1 MSLELINVTK
11 YYKKN
16 IVLDNINI
24 KLENGIY
31 GFLGA
36 NGVGKTTLFKLISGF
51 LTDYKG
57 TVLYPNLKDENEI
70 LLGFLPQSFSG
81 YPHMTVQEFLAYLG
95 HIKSNIAK
103 HIINKEIDEKLDLFG
118 LTDLKHKKLKTL
130 SGGQLRRVGL
140 AQAFLLNPKIVMLD
154 EPTTGLD
161 PTERIRFKN
170 YISELSHEQTILI
183 STHIVSDLEFIA
195 KEIFILKDGNFVMSG
210 TEKELVNQCNNFV
223 WEASFENEIE
233 LHKNL
238 KDCTI
243 SMIYDDGGKI
253 KARVISV
260 DSPASNAINVVPTLN
275 DIYLFN
281 FKKGAQFNV
290 K

>member
-1 MSLELINVTK
+1 MSLKLLNVTK
-11 YYKKN
+11 YYGKN
-16 IVLDNINI
+16 LVLDNINLE
-24 KLENGIY
+24 LENGIY

-57 TVLYPNLKDENEI
+57 KVLYPTLKDANEI

-95 HIKSNIAK
+95 HIKSNLAK
-103 HIINKEIDEKLDLFG
+103 HLINKEIDEKLDLFA
-118 LTDLKHKKLKTL
+118 LTDLRHKKLKTL

-170 YISELSHEQTILI
+170 YISEFSREQTILI
-183 STHIVSDLEFIA
+183 STHIVSDLEFIS
-195 KEIFILKDGNFVMSG
+195 KEIFILKNGSFVMSG
-210 TEKELVNQCNNFV
+210 TEKQLVNSCNNFV
-223 WEASFENEIE
+223 WEVSFKNEME
-233 LHKNL
+233 LHKHL

-243 SMIYDDGGKI
+243 SMIYEDGEKI

-260 DSPASNAINVVPTLN
+260 DPPVSDAINVVPTLN

-281 FKKGAQFNV
+281 FRKEVQSNV

>member
-81 YPHMTVQEFLAYLG
+81 YPHMTVQEFLDYLG

-161 PTERIRFKN
+161 TTERIRFKN

-210 TEKELVNQCNNFV
+210 TEKELVNQCNNLV

-260 DSPASNAINVVPTLN
+260 DSPASNAISVVPTLN